1 MTCNTL
7 TVLNWRHHW
16 WWPVGESESVV
27 HHWLVPW
34 NGWNIS
40 WTHTREQTERMKG
53 EQFSD
58 RHWRGASTAAPS
70 HTHTHSSE
78 THTHTDSIFSLLR
91 HGHFFFVIFSVCPPL
106 LPQLL
111 PSFLRRHTEIVQL
124 QNKTIKIKKKKKKK
138 TNQQLSVWLTDTAN
152 ERAALHSRR

>member
-1 MTCNTL
+1 MNSSLIDTD
-7 TVLNWRHHW
+7 V
-16 WWPVGESESVV
+16 
-27 HHWLVPW
+27 
-34 NGWNIS
+34 
-40 WTHTREQTERMKG
+40 ER
-53 EQFSD
+53 
-58 RHWRGASTAAPS
+58 RRLHL

-124 QNKTIKIKKKKKKK
+124 QNKTVKIKKKKK
-138 TNQQLSVWLTDTAN
+138 TNNRQFDSQTRLTSALLCIRGVNSRVLHDQRTRTATEN
-152 ERAALHSRR
+152 YVRAVHMKRQSFFTVTFTERLLNDATDWQISRD